1 MLLRMKKWLCV
12 ILAVMG
18 IQSVQAEVW
27 SLRTPDT
34 YLLPSYAKATYV
46 SRMHER
52 HGGSHL
58 GWQEYTLN
66 LPFTDPRRSRVGNW
80 WLNVQ
85 GNASVSL
92 MDVGGRLDLRK
103 DELLDFSVPFTF
115 IHPLEREGERVSITV
130 MPRYA
135 GDAAHS
141 ARSWDLTLVAD
152 YTQRYSDTFTYSIGL
167 ASSPRF
173 ADYAV
178 VPYLSFHWKA
188 TPEWNVQLRGF
199 RLSALYKMSEH
210 LQVGPALSG
219 EGGTWMVD
227 TPVGERVL
235 RVRSLTAAMMAEYDF
250 SRAGQTK
257 RIITAAVGTTLVT
270 GAEICRRNASHDR
283 QVGYHYKPGLV
294 ISAGVDFR
302 F

>member
-1 MLLRMKKWLCV
+1 MKKLLCGV
-12 ILAVMG
+12 IALLCAQV
-18 IQSVQAEVW
+18 VQAEVW
-27 SLRTPDT
+27 SLRMPGT

-66 LPFTDPRRSRVGNW
+66 LPFTDPRLSRIGNW
-80 WLNVQ
+80 WLSIQ
-85 GNASVSL
+85 GNACVTL
-92 MDVGGRLDLRK
+92 MDVGGNLDLRK
-103 DELLDFSVPFTF
+103 DELLDFSLPVTF
-115 IHPLEREGERVSITV
+115 IHPLGREGERFSFTV

-135 GDAAHS
+135 SDAAHT
-141 ARSWDLTLVAD
+141 ARSWDLAMVAD
-152 YTQRYSDTFTYSIGL
+152 YTRRYSEAFTYSIGL

-178 VPYLSFHWKA
+178 VPYFAFTWQAS
-188 TPEWNVQLRGF
+188 PEWLVRMRG
-199 RLSALYKMSEH
+199 LKLAALYKMNDR
-210 LQVGPALSG
+210 LQVGPVLSS

-227 TPVGERVL
+227 TPAGERVL
-235 RVRSLTAAMMAEYDF
+235 RVRSLTAAMLVEYDF
-250 SRAGQTK
+250 SSAGQTK
-257 RIITAAVGTTLVT
+257 RIITAAVGTTLAT
-270 GAEICRRNASHDR
+270 SAEICRRNAGHDAE
-283 QVGYHYKPGLV
+283 VGFHYKPGLV

>member
-1 MLLRMKKWLCV
+1 MP
-12 ILAVMG
+12 G
-18 IQSVQAEVW
+18 
-27 SLRTPDT
+27 T
-34 YLLPSYAKATYV
+34 YLLPSYAKAMYV

-66 LPFTDPRRSRVGNW
+66 LPFTDPRLSRIGDW
-80 WLNVQ
+80 WLSIQ
-85 GNASVSL
+85 GNACVTL
-92 MDVGGRLDLRK
+92 MDVGGNLDLRK
-103 DELLDFSVPFTF
+103 NELLDFSVPVTF
-115 IHPLEREGERVSITV
+115 IHPLARQGQRFSFTA

-141 ARSWDLTLVAD
+141 ARSWDLALVAD
-152 YTQRYSDTFTYSIGL
+152 YTERYSDTFTYSIGL

-178 VPYLSFHWKA
+178 VPYIAFNWQVS
-188 TPEWNVQLRGF
+188 PEWQVNLRGF
-199 RLSALYKMSEH
+199 KLTALYKVSERF
-210 LQVGPALSG
+210 QIGPALSN

-227 TPVGERVL
+227 TPAGERVF
-235 RVRSLTAAMMAEYDF
+235 RVRSLTAALHAEYDF
-250 SRAGQTK
+250 SSAGQTK
-257 RIITAAVGTTLVT
+257 RIITAAIGTTLAT
-270 GAEICRRNASHDR
+270 SAEICRRNAGHDS
-283 QVGYHYKPGLV
+283 VEGFHYKPGLV

>member
-1 MLLRMKKWLCV
+1 MLCMKKWLSA
-12 ILAVMG
+12 ILALLCV
-18 IQSVQAEVW
+18 QSAWAEVW
-27 SLRTPDT
+27 TLRMPDT

-66 LPFTDPRRSRVGNW
+66 LPFTDPRRSHLGNW
-80 WLNVQ
+80 MLSVQ
-85 GNASVSL
+85 GNASVSI
-92 MDVGGRLDLRK
+92 MDVGGTLDLRK
-103 DELLDFSVPFTF
+103 DELLDFAVPVTL
-115 IHPLEREGERVSITV
+115 IRPMARSGERFSITA

-141 ARSWDLTLVAD
+141 ARSWDLTVVAD
-152 YTQRYSDTFTYSIGL
+152 YARRCTESFSYSIGL

-178 VPYLSFHWKA
+178 VPYVSFRWQA
-188 TPEWNVQLRGF
+188 TPYWLVSLRGYK
-199 RLSALYKMSEH
+199 LSALYKLSER
-210 LQVGPALSG
+210 LQVGPAIG
-219 EGGTWMVD
+219 NEGGTWMVD
-227 TPVGERVL
+227 TPDGERVL
-235 RVRSLTAAMMAEYDF
+235 RVRSLTAAMVAEYDF
-250 SRAGQTK
+250 SRVGQSK
-257 RIITAAVGTTLVT
+257 RIIMASVGTTLAT
-270 GAEICRRNASHDR
+270 SAEICRRNASHDR
-283 QVGYHYKPGLV
+283 VEGFHYKPGLV